1 MRLGYFAILNI
12 AFGFQIGKLSIKCL
26 YVYGVKSSDIGD
38 LVMLIPPNVGDQMIM
53 SEFLLVLFSKMIPK
67 TKITF
72 IPS

>member
-1 MRLGYFAILNI
+1 MRLGFFAILNI
-12 AFGFQIGKLSIKCL
+12 AFGFQIGKLNDL
-26 YVYGVKSSDIGD
+26 YVYGVKSGDIGD